1 MKKGSNSVTGLLM
14 LILVSMMI
22 SPIAMAQ
29 KIDDDRMK
37 RDISVA
43 ENVLATLIKQQFS
56 NQRTF
61 FPLEVS
67 GSYQAGYGV
76 TFMIPADFTTPIV
89 FSVSGGT
96 NNNGDV
102 VVWGNESNGVQSF
115 SLSSEDEQEVRN
127 ALNGD
132 RTMRLK
138 EKGKRNPLNMD
149 SIRDT
154 YNLKVIDAAKAF
166 LVDYG
171 DMITQLGA
179 NEKIVITNQG
189 NQPKQWVNQ
198 YFNAPKRTH
207 LSIEFSKADMA
218 QYKQGKI
225 SREQALNKVKVVNTE
240 TVEEV
245 EPDLELLASIFNR
258 LYRRDLSTTYFADE
272 NVYFERLKDFG
283 VIYYM
288 KVYSSIPRDYNR
300 FAMPTIKLD
309 DLDLETRNKKV
320 AELYPKFEKELKENV
335 VEYGRTLKSLKQ
347 NEVLVFQ
354 VQVTQCPACKIP
366 STLELTVPGSALLDL
381 NAGKIDKNSAMSKI
395 SIKKGT
401 DQ

>member
-1 MKKGSNSVTGLLM
+1 MV

-22 SPIAMAQ
+22 SPVVVAQ
-29 KIDDDRMK
+29 KMDDDRMK
-37 RDISVA
+37 RDISIA
-43 ENVLATLIKQQFS
+43 ENVLGTLIKQQFS

-76 TFMIPADFTTPIV
+76 TFTIPADFTTPIV
-89 FSVSGGT
+89 FSVSGSS

-102 VVWGNESNGVQSF
+102 VVWGNESNGVQSYGW
-115 SLSSEDEQEVRN
+115 SSDDEQEIRN
-127 ALNGD
+127 ALAGD

-149 SIRDT
+149 SVRDS
-154 YNLKVIDAAKAF
+154 YNLKVIDAAKEF

-171 DMITQLGA
+171 DMITQLGT

-189 NQPKQWVNQ
+189 NQPKQWVGQ

-225 SREQALNKVKVVNTE
+225 SREQALNKVKVLNTE
-240 TVEEV
+240 TVDEV
-245 EPDLELLASIFNR
+245 EPDLELFSSIINR
-258 LYRRDLSTTYFADE
+258 LYRRDLATTYFADD
-272 NVYFERLKDFG
+272 NIYFERLKDFG

-300 FAMPTIKLD
+300 FAIPSLKLD
-309 DLDLETRNKKV
+309 DVDLETRNKKV

-335 VEYGRTLKSLKQ
+335 LEYGRTLKSIKPT
-347 NEVLVFQ
+347 EVLVFQ
-354 VQVTQCPACKIP
+354 VQVTQCPSCKIP
-366 STLELTVPGSALLDL
+366 GTLELTVPGSVLQDL
-381 NAGKIDKNSAMSKI
+381 NTGKIEKNAALSKI
-395 SIKKGT
+395 SLKKGAE
-401 DQ
+401 Q